1 MLRRSLIPIALL
13 AALPAVTATSTAA
26 QQQSQSY
33 KFLEAVRKGDGNA
46 VIGML
51 DQPGQTII
59 NARDIT
65 NGEGAIH
72 IVVKRGD
79 AAYLRYLLAKGADPN
94 LRDGQGD
101 TAMMLA
107 VQANQPDLI
116 QILGASKANPN
127 LGNNGGET
135 PLIRAVQRR
144 DLGLVRAVLAAGGNP
159 DQTDNVAGMS
169 ARDYAKRD
177 TRSPAILKVLEE
189 NPAKP
194 PRAVAG
200 PKF

>member
-13 AALPAVTATSTAA
+13 AALPAVTATSVAA

-33 KFLEAVRKGDGNA
+33 KSLEAVRKGDGNA

-51 DQPGQTII
+51 DQPGQTIV

-169 ARDYAKRD
+169 ARDYARRD
-177 TRSPAILKVLEE
+177 TRSAVILKILEE
-189 NPAKP
+189 TPAKP
-194 PRAVAG
+194 QRAVAG